1 MSIAPLGHACDLF
14 GKRSGSQHVSKESAS
29 GLGFCTSARATLV
42 SYSPQL
48 ARHGGANPCRRGD
61 RIRYLL
67 IGNRAGSRVRPIEI
81 RSLLILTHV
90 RPPHSEQLRKGEWPR
105 KTNLRGFT
113 VSAPQSL
120 TAARGRDD
128 TIH

>member
-1 MSIAPLGHACDLF
+1 M
-14 GKRSGSQHVSKESAS
+14 
-29 GLGFCTSARATLV
+29 

-90 RPPHSEQLRKGEWPR
+90 RPPIPSNSVKASGRVKQIYAALQSQLL
-105 KTNLRGFT
+105 N
-113 VSAPQSL
+113 
-120 TAARGRDD
+120 
-128 TIH
+128 H